1 MGSCP
6 EKPASIVASEANL
19 PALNPNCAENP
30 VMVVGLCGFSHC
42 VRRSCLA
49 KECLRSDPDPVTGL
63 TSDQDQPCLCECASV
78 WATWQG
84 FQKITHFLFGDLF
97 AFQSDGHQPPLCR
110 QRQMAVAFTHPMAI
124 KERTHTHTKHTQ
136 IHTLSDSR
144 SKHTYKTRM
153 KSQKSQKMKSYGI
166 KDVFSFFFLFL
177 LFKKST
183 QKENAVSLCRDK
195 HNFFPHGSS
204 VTRYH
209 PDSSSVSVQLH
220 LVLVSHSGDNPHTF
234 DPYRS
239 SHWLSVHT

>member
-124 KERTHTHTKHTQ
+124 KERTHTHTKHTLST
-136 IHTLSDSR
+136 HRYTLFQTVEANTPTKQGWNHR
-144 SKHTYKTRM
+144 SHRKWSPM
-153 KSQKSQKMKSYGI
+153 
-166 KDVFSFFFLFL
+166 
-177 LFKKST
+177 
-183 QKENAVSLCRDK
+183 E
-195 HNFFPHGSS
+195 
-204 VTRYH
+204 
-209 PDSSSVSVQLH
+209 
-220 LVLVSHSGDNPHTF
+220 
-234 DPYRS
+234 
-239 SHWLSVHT
+239 